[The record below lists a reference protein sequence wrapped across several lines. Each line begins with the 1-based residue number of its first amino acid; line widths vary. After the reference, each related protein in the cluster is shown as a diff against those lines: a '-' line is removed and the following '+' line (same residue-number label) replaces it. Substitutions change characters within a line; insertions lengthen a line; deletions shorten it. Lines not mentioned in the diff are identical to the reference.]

1 MVSAVINEN
10 ATFLIVSHTLLVLSL
25 ALALVSMWASRP
37 RTIHQV
43 IGLLIW
49 GPVLVPR
56 LRRRFLIAAASYI
69 GGILCW
75 IALVCLMGWQ
85 LGWRNIYDLLVSV
98 RSFAVL
104 LLIAMALFVAIGQL
118 GHFLPAAYLA
128 RLRRLEDI
136 LTIGYAAL
144 FALSAW
150 FLLSVIR

>member
-56 LRRRFLIAAASYI
+56 LRRRFLIAAASYS
-69 GGILCW
+69 
-75 IALVCLMGWQ
+75 
-85 LGWRNIYDLLVSV
+85 Y
-98 RSFAVL
+98 
-104 LLIAMALFVAIGQL
+104 
-118 GHFLPAAYLA
+118 
-128 RLRRLEDI
+128 
-136 LTIGYAAL
+136 
-144 FALSAW
+144 
-150 FLLSVIR
+150 

>member
-1 MVSAVINEN
+1 MVQAVINEN

-25 ALALVSMWASRP
+25 ALALVSMRASRP

-56 LRRRFLIAAASYI
+56 LKRRFVIAAASYI
-69 GGILCW
+69 GVILCW

-85 LGWRNIYDLLVSV
+85 WGRRDVYDLLASGLL
-98 RSFAVL
+98 FAVP
-104 LLIAMALFVAIGQL
+104 LLIAIALFVTIGRL
-118 GHFLPAAYLA
+118 ARFLPAAYLV
-128 RLRRLEDI
+128 RLRRYEDI
-136 LTIGYAAL
+136 LMVGSAAL

-150 FLLSVIR
+150 FLLSVTR